1 MKVKIFVIAMLLATG
16 VATANAQQQQKQN
29 APQPR
34 LTPVEMA
41 NKQSEKMATEL
52 KLDEKQKKEVADIN
66 LKYAKL
72 RDEVFKANQG
82 NKEVLHSKM
91 KEMNDQKKAEL
102 KKVLTADQFAQFQ
115 AWEKKLREE
124 RKQGRQSGEGGSQP
138 NEK

>member
-29 APQPR
+29 AQQPR

-41 NKQSEKMATEL
+41 NKQSEKMSTEL